1 MVFRF
6 SCTPSGRLEKWCI
19 LGFCGVQEKPPG
31 VMWRHSAVAHF
42 AGRIGWGPVVPGV
55 CTVHRLV
62 LTPTV
67 TTVEPHAAL
76 CPTIKFLSESDVG
89 RARVGGAAWAVGTA
103 VCGSGSGGL
112 RRGRDTGEVT
122 FNGTVAVERAGST

>member
-19 LGFCGVQEKPPG
+19 FGFCGVQEKPPD
-31 VMWRHSAVAHF
+31 VMTPHDVGIGHLGR
-42 AGRIGWGPVVPGV
+42 AGGWGPVVPGV

-67 TTVEPHAAL
+67 TTLEPHAAL
-76 CPTIKFLSESDVG
+76 CPTIKFLLVAEE
-89 RARVGGAAWAVGTA
+89 T
-103 VCGSGSGGL
+103 GGL
-112 RRGRDTGEVT
+112 IRDL
-122 FNGTVAVERAGST
+122 